1 MARDEVMRILNR
13 PMFKYGGP
21 IKEGV
26 MHGMRDGG
34 KAALVGNPVYPQ
46 TGGREHHATSKVL
59 QYGSKMLPS
68 IGRWWN
74 KIKPTGKFRQPP
86 IPKGYP
92 TGQSRQIGSR
102 LNVSGKG
109 FEGPAP
115 YTKMEMLKNPKL
127 LWEGVKE
134 NPWWT
139 AGGALYGGK
148 PLYET
153 GKATIPAVVKQ
164 AADLAVPD
172 WIWDQDKYFADKEKK
187 KLLEEAALTTEQ
199 KEIERLKKL
208 LEGKTT
214 DEVVDPDAAAKLAK
228 TQQGERL
235 QSYLD
240 MMGYDSAK
248 KGAMSKA
255 LIDASALV
263 QDATTEAGS
272 IKHADW
278 GNLINKA
285 IQTTSRRMEKP
296 EQIREAVGLMMT
308 KAELEKDV
316 LKSKGSPQKQYAQE
330 LVDAGVYKTL
340 AEALAAGSKKPTFRD
355 NLFALSGKDGVSG
368 EKITLALQ
376 STPGE
381 KTPTKTVK
389 GSDTAYQ
396 KFKEKMQDAG
406 NDSQIELEFVD
417 KMITDK
423 QPGDSF
429 IIDDSLI
436 IVKSDGTLDYRYK
449 Q

>member
-1 MARDEVMRILNR
+1 MRILNR
-13 PMFKYGGP
+13 PMFRTGGP
-21 IKEGV
+21 IKEGI
-26 MHGMRDGG
+26 MQGMRNGG
-34 KAALVGNPVYPQ
+34 RAALVGNPVYPQ
-46 TGGREHHATSKVL
+46 TGGREHHQYVAKDYEAIEKAKNIGQIYDAPFLDKQFRKKWYLDMEPHQVTTGPVDPSRFQFQYMVPDRHLSK
-59 QYGSKMLPS
+59 P
-68 IGRWWN
+68 
-74 KIKPTGKFRQPP
+74 KFRKRSD
-86 IPKGYP
+86 IITDPKAYDYYKKEYIEDEWRKKIDKQKELLTKAGDE
-92 TGQSRQIGSR
+92 R
-102 LNVSGKG
+102 VSS
-109 FEGPAP
+109 
-115 YTKMEMLKNPKL
+115 
-127 LWEGVKE
+127 
-134 NPWWT
+134 
-139 AGGALYGGK
+139 
-148 PLYET
+148 LYEYEVPT
-153 GKATIPAVVKQ
+153 KAAGTTSRWDKTAPTLTSSQ
-164 AADLAVPD
+164 REDLA
-172 WIWDQDKYFADKEKK
+172 KK
-187 KLLEEAALTTEQ
+187 
-199 KEIERLKKL
+199 
-208 LEGKTT
+208 
-214 DEVVDPDAAAKLAK
+214 
-228 TQQGERL
+228 QQGERL
-235 QSYLD
+235 KTYLD

-340 AEALAAGSKKPTFRD
+340 AEALAAGSKKPNFRD

-368 EKITLALQ
+368 EKISLALQ

-389 GSDTAYQ
+389 GSDKAYQ

-436 IVKSDGTLDYRYK
+436 IVKSDGTLDYRHK

>member
-1 MARDEVMRILNR
+1 
-13 PMFKYGGP
+13 
-21 IKEGV
+21 
-26 MHGMRDGG
+26 MHGMRNGG
-34 KAALVGNPVYPQ
+34 RAALVGNPVYPQ
-46 TGGREHHATSKVL
+46 TGGREHHQENIYDSSFFTSPIVSQDVYEQKQKLKSYV
-59 QYGSKMLPS
+59 PE
-68 IGRWWN
+68 
-74 KIKPTGKFRQPP
+74 IKNIEDLEKAYEQKLENERALTDSLAIENWAGTVPYQKTDK
-86 IPKGYP
+86 
-92 TGQSRQIGSR
+92 
-102 LNVSGKG
+102 SGKSYTYAPGDIYKDLDYLSSDEGKKAFVRKELAEQEKKIAQAKSLGIEIEG
-109 FEGPAP
+109 FKVPTKAEGTTSRWDKTAP
-115 YTKMEMLKNPKL
+115 DL
-127 LWEGVKE
+127 
-134 NPWWT
+134 T
-139 AGGALYGGK
+139 AS
-148 PLYET
+148 
-153 GKATIPAVVKQ
+153 Q
-164 AADLAVPD
+164 RADLAR
-172 WIWDQDKYFADKEKK
+172 K
-187 KLLEEAALTTEQ
+187 
-199 KEIERLKKL
+199 
-208 LEGKTT
+208 
-214 DEVVDPDAAAKLAK
+214 
-228 TQQGERL
+228 QQGERL
-235 QSYLD
+235 KTYLD

-340 AEALAAGSKKPTFRD
+340 AEALAAGSKKPNFRD
-355 NLFALSGKDGVSG
+355 NLLALSGKDGVSG
-368 EKITLALQ
+368 DKINLALQ

-381 KTPTKTVK
+381 KAPTKSVK
-389 GSDTAYQ
+389 GSDKAYQ
-396 KFKEKMQDAG
+396 KFKEKMEDAG

-436 IVKSDGTLDYRYK
+436 IVRSDGTLAYRHK

>member
-1 MARDEVMRILNR
+1 MAGRNESMRILNR
-13 PMFKYGGP
+13 PMFRTGGP
-21 IKEGV
+21 IKEGI
-26 MHGMRDGG
+26 MQGMRNGG
-34 KAALVGNPVYPQ
+34 RAALVGNPVYPQ
-46 TGGREHHATSKVL
+46 TGGREHHQENIYDSSFFTSPIVSQDVYEQKQKLKSYV
-59 QYGSKMLPS
+59 PE
-68 IGRWWN
+68 
-74 KIKPTGKFRQPP
+74 IKNIEDLEKAYEQKLENERALTDSLAIENWAGTVPYQKTDK
-86 IPKGYP
+86 
-92 TGQSRQIGSR
+92 
-102 LNVSGKG
+102 SGKSYTYAPGDIYKDLDYLSSDEGKKAFVRKELAEQEKKIAQAKSLGIEIEG
-109 FEGPAP
+109 FKVPTKAEGTTSRWDKTAP
-115 YTKMEMLKNPKL
+115 DL
-127 LWEGVKE
+127 
-134 NPWWT
+134 T
-139 AGGALYGGK
+139 AS
-148 PLYET
+148 
-153 GKATIPAVVKQ
+153 Q
-164 AADLAVPD
+164 RADLAR
-172 WIWDQDKYFADKEKK
+172 K
-187 KLLEEAALTTEQ
+187 
-199 KEIERLKKL
+199 
-208 LEGKTT
+208 
-214 DEVVDPDAAAKLAK
+214 
-228 TQQGERL
+228 QQGERL
-235 QSYLD
+235 KTYLD

-340 AEALAAGSKKPTFRD
+340 AEALAAGSKKPNFRD
-355 NLFALSGKDGVSG
+355 NLLALSGKDGVSG
-368 EKITLALQ
+368 DKINLALQ

-381 KTPTKTVK
+381 KAPTKSVK
-389 GSDTAYQ
+389 GSDKAYQ
-396 KFKEKMQDAG
+396 KFKEKMEDAG

-436 IVKSDGTLDYRYK
+436 IVRSDGTLAYRHK

>member
-1 MARDEVMRILNR
+1 MRILNR
-13 PMFKYGGP
+13 PMFRTGGP
-21 IKEGV
+21 IKEGI
-26 MHGMRDGG
+26 MQGMRNGG
-34 KAALVGNPVYPQ
+34 RAALVGNPVYPQ
-46 TGGREHHATSKVL
+46 TGGREHHQENIYDA
-59 QYGSKMLPS
+59 S
-68 IGRWWN
+68 I
-74 KIKPTGKFRQPP
+74 
-86 IPKGYP
+86 
-92 TGQSRQIGSR
+92 
-102 LNVSGKG
+102 
-109 FEGPAP
+109 FEGPAVSQDLYKQREKLKRYVP
-115 YTKMEMLKNPKL
+115 KYKIMEDFQKGWEDEVQTQRDLTDALAIENWAGTVPTRTKDKSGTGYTY
-127 LWEGVKE
+127 GV
-134 NPWWT
+134 PD
-139 AGGALYGGK
+139 LYKKGGK
-148 PLYET
+148 LDYITSDAGRKWWIQQAKKKQDKKIAEAAALGIEVDGFKVPT
-153 GKATIPAVVKQ
+153 KAAGTTSRWDQTAPILTSSQ
-164 AADLAVPD
+164 REDLAR
-172 WIWDQDKYFADKEKK
+172 K
-187 KLLEEAALTTEQ
+187 
-199 KEIERLKKL
+199 
-208 LEGKTT
+208 
-214 DEVVDPDAAAKLAK
+214 
-228 TQQGERL
+228 QQGERL
-235 QSYLD
+235 KTYLD

-389 GSDTAYQ
+389 GSDKAYQ
-396 KFKEKMQDAG
+396 KFKEKMEDAG

>member
-1 MARDEVMRILNR
+1 MRILNR
-13 PMFKYGGP
+13 PMFRTGGP
-21 IKEGV
+21 IKEGI
-26 MHGMRDGG
+26 MQGMRNGG
-34 KAALVGNPVYPQ
+34 RAALVGNPVYPQ
-46 TGGREHHATSKVL
+46 TGGREHHQQNLSLAEQKSLAQFRANEARHKKFTYPAVMEKMEDYYKKLYTGGINEFDLDMGL
-59 QYGSKMLPS
+59 QISPYMSPDDIAEANFYQQTPKKFEKAFLSGE
-68 IGRWWN
+68 IGGTDYN
-74 KIKPTGKFRQPP
+74 
-86 IPKGYP
+86 
-92 TGQSRQIGSR
+92 
-102 LNVSGKG
+102 
-109 FEGPAP
+109 
-115 YTKMEMLKNPKL
+115 TKMKALSAAARLAGKADLYKVPGAITE
-127 LWEGVKE
+127 
-134 NPWWT
+134 T
-139 AGGALYGGK
+139 AGTTSRWDKTAPTLTSSQR
-148 PLYET
+148 E
-153 GKATIPAVVKQ
+153 
-164 AADLAVPD
+164 DLAR
-172 WIWDQDKYFADKEKK
+172 K
-187 KLLEEAALTTEQ
+187 
-199 KEIERLKKL
+199 
-208 LEGKTT
+208 
-214 DEVVDPDAAAKLAK
+214 
-228 TQQGERL
+228 QQGERL
-235 QSYLD
+235 KTYLD

-316 LKSKGSPQKQYAQE
+316 LKAKGSPQKQLAQE

-340 AEALAAGSKKPTFRD
+340 AEALAAGSKNPTFRAY
-355 NLFALSGKDGVSG
+355 LLALSGKDGVSG
-368 EKITLALQ
+368 DKINLALQ

-381 KTPTKTVK
+381 KAPTKSVK
-389 GSDTAYQ
+389 GSDKAYQ
-396 KFKEKMQDAG
+396 KFKEKMEDAG

-436 IVKSDGTLDYRYK
+436 IVRSDGTLAYRHK